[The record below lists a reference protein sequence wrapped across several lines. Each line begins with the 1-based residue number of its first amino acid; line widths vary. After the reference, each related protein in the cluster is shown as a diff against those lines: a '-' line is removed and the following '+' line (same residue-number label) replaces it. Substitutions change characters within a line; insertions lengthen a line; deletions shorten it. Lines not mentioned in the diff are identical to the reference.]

1 MTNEQVSRLWAFVR
15 GDLQPEAFESWLFKQ
30 RSIEAT
36 LGEELHLELL
46 SADYKDQRDTI
57 PQLRSRL
64 AKLLEPT
71 RKCECPTVR
80 DLSAV
85 PMGGDFYFEKVF
97 EPLVTEVEFGKPKWW
112 LYISTCS
119 ICCTNWLVA
128 QDDLIYDEFFMH
140 RVGNNDVNR
149 AKEGNWPSIFRTY
162 ESVLKLGRTVSSP
175 PIFFNDFAASL
186 IWTVQDL
193 RNERPA
199 ISVSEIAYLLGLT
212 DKHAAKLASKAGF
225 SE

>member
-1 MTNEQVSRLWAFVR
+1 M
-15 GDLQPEAFESWLFKQ
+15 
-30 RSIEAT
+30 
-36 LGEELHLELL
+36 
-46 SADYKDQRDTI
+46 
-57 PQLRSRL
+57 
-64 AKLLEPT
+64 
-71 RKCECPTVR
+71 R